1 MLFSEREDRCNAMK
15 RNRRNGSALLL
26 GIVLLLS
33 ACGSAK
39 EASIPQAAGSAQ
51 TVEDAAREDAGSASP
66 AAFEAETASDAETEL
81 HAEAETDTTAELK
94 AASDAGSETATETGT
109 AAAAEPNKT
118 EKSESDTAR
127 ETETGTVPE
136 DTKDQEIPEI
146 PGQTEEEAQEA
157 MLQMTIDKTK
167 VKVKWEDNESVRA
180 LMELCREEPL
190 TIQLSMYGGFEQV
203 GQIGTRLPSSDVQ
216 TRTEAGDIVLYASS
230 QIVVFYGSNS
240 WAYTR
245 LGHIE
250 DPDAA
255 GMAALLG
262 NGDVAITLSM
272 EK

>member
-1 MLFSEREDRCNAMK
+1 MK
-15 RNRRNGSALLL
+15 RKRRNGSALLM
-26 GIVLLLS
+26 GVVLLLS
-33 ACGSAK
+33 ACGSTK
-39 EASIPQAAGSAQ
+39 EASIPPAADSAQ
-51 TVEDAAREDAGSASP
+51 TVEDAAPEGASSAGP
-66 AAFEAETASDAETEL
+66 AASVTETDAAAEQETTSTADVEPT
-81 HAEAETDTTAELK
+81 AETDVTAETPLP
-94 AASDAGSETATETGT
+94 SEAEPESGT
-109 AAAAEPNKT
+109 AAKTGSQELPENTNSWEAA
-118 EKSESDTAR
+118 
-127 ETETGTVPE
+127 
-136 DTKDQEIPEI
+136 EIPE
-146 PGQTEEEAQEA
+146 QTKEEAQEA
-157 MLQMTIDKTK
+157 MLQMTIDETR

-180 LMELCREEPL
+180 LMELCREKPL
-190 TIQLSMYGGFEQV
+190 TIQMSMYGGFEQV